1 MHQCVYAD
9 GEILDLL
16 VPSVTDSKEV
26 KIGYTNIEDLLADR
40 YFEEAIALAEELVE
54 NNESLKT
61 IKPIAYG
68 KLLTNLAII
77 LTYSGQYDDSLEI
90 SEKALAHLES
100 FLPQFSPEL
109 LDIIL
114 VRSHTLSTME
124 KLDSA
129 RQQLRRAQHITHR
142 NDGVYTVSQLPIIK
156 KLFESF
162 GKACLKYK
170 S

>member
-16 VPSVTDSKEV
+16 VPSVTDSKEF

-61 IKPIAYG
+61 LKPIAYG

-77 LTYSGQYDDSLEI
+77 LTYSD
-90 SEKALAHLES
+90 
-100 FLPQFSPEL
+100 
-109 LDIIL
+109 
-114 VRSHTLSTME
+114 
-124 KLDSA
+124 
-129 RQQLRRAQHITHR
+129 
-142 NDGVYTVSQLPIIK
+142 
-156 KLFESF
+156 
-162 GKACLKYK
+162 
-170 S
+170 